1 MKIAILTC
9 NKCPNL
15 APRDEHLPA
24 LFAQRN
30 VALDI
35 VVWNKPDVD
44 WKAYDGLLFRSVW
57 DYHLL
62 PTEFN
67 NWLDE
72 LEQLGIKTLNPI
84 ETIKQNQHKFYLKQL
99 QQQGIET
106 IPTVYIEKT
115 NNLDLSSLE
124 TQHKWPRAIIKPAV
138 SASSYKTTLFN
149 STDWAKVE
157 NEYRELA
164 KHREL
169 LLQPFMPEII
179 EAGEISM
186 VFFNKQY
193 SHAVKKQVRPGDFRI
208 QAEFGGVHQIFNP
221 EEEVI
226 QAAENIIALINGP
239 LLYARVDGLLQ
250 NGRFI
255 LMELEM
261 LEPDLFFDAHPD
273 ASKRYVNAAIELFAP
288 G

>member
-1 MKIAILTC
+1 MLTC

-24 LFAQRN
+24 LFAEKN

-35 VVWNKPDVD
+35 VVWNKPGVD
-44 WKAYDGLLFRSVW
+44 WRAYDGLLFRSVW

-72 LEQLGIKTLNPI
+72 LLLLGVKTLNPI
-84 ETIKQNQHKFYLKQL
+84 ETIKQNQHKFYLQQL
-99 QQQGIET
+99 QQQGVET
-106 IPTVYIEKT
+106 IPTVYLEKT
-115 NNLDLSSLE
+115 ENLDLSELH
-124 TQHKWPRAIIKPAV
+124 THLNWPRAIIKPAV
-138 SASSYKTTLFN
+138 SANSYKTTLFN
-149 STDWAKVE
+149 TPDLATVE
-157 NEYRELA
+157 NEYREIA

-179 EAGEISM
+179 EDGEISM

-193 SHAVKKQVRPGDFRI
+193 SHAVKKQAKPGDFRI
-208 QAEFGGVHQIFNP
+208 QAEFGGVHQVYNP
-221 EEEVI
+221 EKEVI
-226 QAAENIIALINGP
+226 QTAENIIALINGP

-273 ASKRYVNAAIELFAP
+273 ASARYVNATIELFAA

>member
-1 MKIAILTC
+1 MLTC
-9 NKCPNL
+9 NKCPKL

-24 LFAQRN
+24 LFAKKN
-30 VALDI
+30 VTLDI

-62 PTEFN
+62 PSEFN

-72 LEQLGIKTLNPI
+72 LERLGVKTLNPI
-84 ETIKQNQHKFYLKQL
+84 PVIKHNQHKFYLQQL
-99 QQQGIET
+99 QKQGVET

-115 NNLDLSSLE
+115 DKLDLSSLE
-124 TQHKWPRAIIKPAV
+124 TQLKWPRAIIKPAV

-149 STDWAKVE
+149 STDWANIE
-157 NEYRELA
+157 SDYRDIA
-164 KHREL
+164 KDREL

-179 EAGEISM
+179 EQGEISM
-186 VFFNKQY
+186 VFFNKQF
-193 SHAVKKQVRPGDFRI
+193 SHAVNKQAKPGDFRI
-208 QAEFGGVHQIFNP
+208 QAEFGGVHQTFNP
-221 EEEVI
+221 EKEVI
-226 QAAENIIALINGP
+226 QTAENIIALIQGP
-239 LLYARVDGLLQ
+239 LLYARVDGLLK

-261 LEPDLFFDAHPD
+261 LEPDLFFDVHPD
-273 ASKRYVNAAIELFAP
+273 ASKRYVDAALQLFSA

>member
-1 MKIAILTC
+1 MKIAMLTC
-9 NKCPNL
+9 NKCPSL
-15 APRDEHLPA
+15 AERDKHLPA
-24 LFAQRN
+24 LFAGRN

-35 VVWNKPDVD
+35 VVWNKPGVD

-62 PTEFN
+62 PDEFN

-72 LEQLGIKTLNPI
+72 LERLGIKALNPV
-84 ETIKQNQHKFYLKQL
+84 EVIKQNQHKFYLQQL
-99 QQQGIET
+99 QMQGVEI
-106 IPTVYIEKT
+106 IPTVFIDKT
-115 NNLDLSSLE
+115 NKLDLSILN
-124 TQHKWPRAIIKPAV
+124 THLKWPKAVIKPAV

-149 STDWAKVE
+149 AGDWAAIE
-157 NEYRELA
+157 NEYRDIA
-164 KHREL
+164 KDREL

-179 EAGEISM
+179 EDGEISM
-186 VFFNKQY
+186 VFFNKRY
-193 SHAVKKQVRPGDFRI
+193 SHAVRKQAKPGDFRI
-208 QAEFGGVHQIFNP
+208 QAEFGGVHEIFHP
-221 EEEVI
+221 EKEVI
-226 QAAENIIALINGP
+226 RTAEKIIELINGP

-250 NGRFI
+250 HGRFI

-273 ASKRYVNAAIELFAP
+273 ASNRYVDAAIKLFAA